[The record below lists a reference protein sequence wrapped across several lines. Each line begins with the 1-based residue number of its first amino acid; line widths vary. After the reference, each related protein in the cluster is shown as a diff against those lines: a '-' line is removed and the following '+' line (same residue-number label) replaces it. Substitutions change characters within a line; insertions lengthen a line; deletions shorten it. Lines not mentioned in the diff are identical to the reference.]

1 MVENLENIA
10 GLFARAGTMIAST
23 ELRISQSAVS
33 KRIAAL
39 EKYYNRPLIQ
49 KKDAE

>member
-1 MVENLENIA
+1 MVENLETLLA
-10 GLFARAGTMIAST
+10 LARAGTMIEAST
-23 ELRISQSAVS
+23 ELRISLSAVS

-49 KKDAE
+49 